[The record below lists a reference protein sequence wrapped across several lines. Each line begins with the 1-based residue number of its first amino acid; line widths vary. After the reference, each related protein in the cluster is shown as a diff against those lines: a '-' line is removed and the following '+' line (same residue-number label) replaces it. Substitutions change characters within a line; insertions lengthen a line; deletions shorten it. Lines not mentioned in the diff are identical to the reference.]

1 MSDWIDFEFER
12 ICDEIEAEDSIEVVG
27 PQIELDLGQES
38 FISDVEPPVEVPR
51 VIPTVVVKEE
61 EDSSVEVLASIE
73 KKERDQAE
81 GTGAVLVPEAAE
93 IALKDQSERTAEE
106 TVHVIEEAR
115 TGAEPVH
122 EYDRSGEEPNLMEV
136 EGAVGTG
143 EPVLEEAMEGTGGM
157 PVQETGAGDLHFED
171 YPGDDFEKVGEYTQE
186 ETSQTPLTPA
196 PEHPTEETRSS
207 AKPQRKRFKTLAG
220 WTDLPCVR
228 KLIALKAKSSSSSKQ
243 PPQKQPSQ
251 PTRKSYRLAGQG
263 GVRSSSTNQGP
274 PVIEKIP
281 SLSEGSPMKTP
292 KPVVVP

>member
-1 MSDWIDFEFER
+1 
-12 ICDEIEAEDSIEVVG
+12 
-27 PQIELDLGQES
+27 
-38 FISDVEPPVEVPR
+38 
-51 VIPTVVVKEE
+51 
-61 EDSSVEVLASIE
+61 VEVLASVE
-73 KKERDQAE
+73 KKMGDQAE
-81 GTGAVLVPEAAE
+81 GTGSEPVLEAAE
-93 IALKDQSERTAEE
+93 TMLGEQAMGI
-106 TVHVIEEAR
+106 
-115 TGAEPVH
+115 GEPVRM
-122 EYDRSGEEPNLMEV
+122 EDRSGEEPNLMEV
-136 EGAVGTG
+136 DQVVRTGGEPVHEAVEVKTGAEPVPEDVTVGTG
-143 EPVLEEAMEGTGGM
+143 DIPVREVGE
-157 PVQETGAGDLHFED
+157 GDLHSED
-171 YPGDDFEKVGEYTQE
+171 YCGDDFEKVGEYSPE
-186 ETSQTPLTPA
+186 EPSQSPLTPA

-292 KPVVVP
+292 EPVVVP